1 MCPQIDLDMLAAL
14 SLLQTKISV
23 NPIRLTMFEHCLVSI
38 AYCTASVRGDGHAHV
53 RRGLEL
59 GVRRQKFSEMHFR
72 TCDLTLP

>member
-38 AYCTASVRGDGHAHV
+38 AYCTACATGT
-53 RRGLEL
+53 
-59 GVRRQKFSEMHFR
+59 GVGSPETEILRDAFP
-72 TCDLTLP
+72 DV